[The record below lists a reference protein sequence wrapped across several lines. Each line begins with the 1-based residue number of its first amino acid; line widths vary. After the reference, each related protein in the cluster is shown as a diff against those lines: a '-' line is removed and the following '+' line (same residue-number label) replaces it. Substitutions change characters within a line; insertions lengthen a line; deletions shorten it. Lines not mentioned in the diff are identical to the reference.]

1 MFSLVTNLSL
11 LEVKIRIE
19 GEGSMEPI
27 LVIDDEER
35 IRRLV
40 RMYLENEG
48 FMVEEAENGRE
59 ALDKF
64 RKGGYSLLVI
74 DLMMPEV
81 DGWQVCREIR
91 QVSNIPII
99 MLTARGE
106 EFDRVLGLELG
117 ADDYLVKPFSTKE
130 LVARV
135 KALLR
140 RSKGNLIGNTSTLI
154 YGKLQIEKEKH
165 RIMVGEEV
173 ITLTPREF
181 ELLYFLA
188 KNPGRVFSRE
198 QLMETVWGYDFY
210 GDARTVDTHVKKLR
224 EKLADPEVKS
234 MIATVWGVGYK
245 FDPEIKEN
253 L

>member
-1 MFSLVTNLSL
+1 
-11 LEVKIRIE
+11 
-19 GEGSMEPI
+19 MEPI

-35 IRRLV
+35 IRHLV

-48 FMVEEAENGRE
+48 FTVEEAENGRE
-59 ALDKF
+59 ALEKF
-64 RKGGYSLLVI
+64 RKGSYALLII

-81 DGWQVCREIR
+81 DGWHVCREVR
-91 QVSNIPII
+91 RVSAIPII

-140 RSKGNLIGNTSTLI
+140 RTNGNVLGSSSALVF
-154 YGKLQIEKEKH
+154 GKLQIEKEKH
-165 RIMVGEEV
+165 RVMIGEEMV
-173 ITLTPREF
+173 ALTPREF

-234 MIATVWGVGYK
+234 MLATVWGVGYK
-245 FDPEIKEN
+245 FDPEVRGN
-253 L
+253 

>member
-1 MFSLVTNLSL
+1 L
-11 LEVKIRIE
+11 
-19 GEGSMEPI
+19 EPI

-35 IRRLV
+35 IRHLV

-64 RKGGYSLLVI
+64 RKGSYALLII

-81 DGWQVCREIR
+81 DGWQVCREVR
-91 QVSNIPII
+91 QVSNITII

-140 RSKGNLIGNTSTLI
+140 RTKGNLLGNTSTLI
-154 YGKLQIEKEKH
+154 FGKIQIEKEKH
-165 RIMVGEEV
+165 RVTIGEEV

-210 GDARTVDTHVKKLR
+210 GDARTVDTHIKKLR

-245 FDPEIKEN
+245 FDPEGK
-253 L
+253 

>member
-1 MFSLVTNLSL
+1 MP
-11 LEVKIRIE
+11 EVLATGCE
-19 GEGSMEPI
+19 LDPI
-27 LVIDDEER
+27 LIVDDEEK
-35 IRRLV
+35 IRMLV
-40 RMYLENEG
+40 RLYLEKEG
-48 FMVEEAENGRE
+48 FEVEEAEDGRA

-64 RKGGYSLLVI
+64 RAGQFSLLIV
-74 DLMMPEV
+74 DLMMPDI
-81 DGWQVCREIR
+81 DGWRVCREIR
-91 QVSNIPII
+91 ESSAIPII

-140 RSKGNLIGNTSTLI
+140 RSTGQLHPVSSEITA
-154 YGKLQIEKEKH
+154 GKLCIDKERH
-165 RIMVGEEV
+165 RVSIGDEV
-173 ITLTPREF
+173 INLTPLEF
-181 ELLYFLA
+181 DLLYFLA
-188 KNPGRVFSRE
+188 KNRGRVFTRE

-224 EKLADPEVKS
+224 EKLNPPEIKRMLV
-234 MIATVWGVGYK
+234 TVWGVGYK
-245 FDPEIKEN
+245 FDSDLAANDQKN

>member
-1 MFSLVTNLSL
+1 MQ
-11 LEVKIRIE
+11 
-19 GEGSMEPI
+19 PI
-27 LVIDDEER
+27 LIIDDEDR
-35 IRRLV
+35 IRHLV
-40 RMYLENEG
+40 RMYLEREG
-48 FMVEEAENGRE
+48 YSVEEAGNGRE

-64 RKGGYSLLVI
+64 RKGSYELLII
-74 DLMMPEV
+74 DLMMPDV
-81 DGWQVCREIR
+81 DGWRVCREVR
-91 QVSNIPII
+91 ESSEVPII

-106 EFDRVLGLELG
+106 EFDRVLGFELG

-140 RSKGNLIGNTSTLI
+140 RSKGNFTGNNSDLAF
-154 YGKLQIEKEKH
+154 GQLRIEKEKH
-165 RIMVGEEV
+165 RVMIGEEM

-224 EKLADPEVKS
+224 EKLSHPEVKS
-234 MIATVWGVGYK
+234 MLATVWGVGYK
-245 FDPEIKEN
+245 FDPDAKGN
-253 L
+253 

>member
-1 MFSLVTNLSL
+1 MN
-11 LEVKIRIE
+11 
-19 GEGSMEPI
+19 PI

-35 IRRLV
+35 IRHLV
-40 RMYLENEG
+40 RMYLEREG
-48 FMVEEAENGRE
+48 YSVEEAENGRD
-59 ALDKF
+59 ALDKIHK
-64 RKGGYSLLVI
+64 REYSLLIV

-81 DGWQVCREIR
+81 DGWRVCREVR
-91 QVSNIPII
+91 ENSDIPII

-106 EFDRVLGLELG
+106 EFDRVLGFELG

-140 RSKGNLIGNTSTLI
+140 RTGGSFTGNTSDLA
-154 YGKLQIEKEKH
+154 YGLLRIEKEKH
-165 RIMVGEEV
+165 RVLIEEEA
-173 ITLTPREF
+173 ITFTPREF

-210 GDARTVDTHVKKLR
+210 GDARTVDTHVKKIR
-224 EKLADPEVKS
+224 EKLFHPDVRS
-234 MIATVWGVGYK
+234 MLATVWGVGYK
-245 FDPEIKEN
+245 FDPE
-253 L
+253 LAAH

>member
-1 MFSLVTNLSL
+1 
-11 LEVKIRIE
+11 
-19 GEGSMEPI
+19 MEPI
-27 LVIDDEER
+27 LVVDDEER

-48 FMVEEAENGRE
+48 YTVEEAENGRE
-59 ALDKF
+59 ALERF
-64 RKGGYSLLVI
+64 RKSSYALMIL

-81 DGWQVCREIR
+81 DGWCVCREVR
-91 QVSNIPII
+91 KVSNVPII

-140 RSKGNLIGNTSTLI
+140 RAKGSMAGNDSVLVF
-154 YGKLQIEKEKH
+154 GKLRIEKEKH
-165 RIMVGEEV
+165 RVMIEDEI

-224 EKLADPEVKS
+224 EKLSNPEVKR
-234 MIATVWGVGYK
+234 MIGTVWGVGYK
-245 FDPEIKEN
+245 FDPKLN
-253 L
+253 GN

>member
-1 MFSLVTNLSL
+1 MQ
-11 LEVKIRIE
+11 
-19 GEGSMEPI
+19 PI
-27 LVIDDEER
+27 LIIDDEDR
-35 IRRLV
+35 IRHLV
-40 RMYLENEG
+40 RMYLEREG
-48 FMVEEAENGRE
+48 YSVEEAGNGRE

-64 RKGGYSLLVI
+64 RKGSYELLII
-74 DLMMPEV
+74 DLMMPDV
-81 DGWQVCREIR
+81 DGWRVCREVR
-91 QVSNIPII
+91 ESSEVPII

-106 EFDRVLGLELG
+106 EFDRVLGFEMG

-140 RSKGNLIGNTSTLI
+140 RSKGNFTGNNSDLTFGQLR
-154 YGKLQIEKEKH
+154 IEKEKH
-165 RIMVGEEV
+165 RVMIGEEM

-224 EKLADPEVKS
+224 EKLSVPEVKS
-234 MIATVWGVGYK
+234 MLATVWGVGYK
-245 FDPEIKEN
+245 FDPDAKGN
-253 L
+253 